1 MAFKGLVLE
10 QQDGVT
16 TASVREISIG
26 EMPAGDVL
34 VKVAYSS
41 LNYKDG
47 LAVTGRGKVIRQFPM
62 VPGIDFA
69 GVVEQ
74 SSVGAYQPGDAV
86 VATGWGIGEQHWG
99 GYAQYARVNSGWLVA
114 LPTGLSLE
122 QSMAIGTAGF
132 TAMLCVM
139 ALEAHGLTPAASKP
153 VVVSGAAGGVGSVAV
168 ALLATRGYKVTAVT
182 GRKEAHDYLRSLG
195 AAEILDRAEVATGS
209 NKPLEKE
216 RWAGA
221 VDTVGGEMLGGI
233 LRTLSYGASV
243 AACGL
248 AGGGNVATSVFPFIL
263 RGVNLLGIDSVMCP
277 VPLRQTAWTR
287 LAGELAA
294 DKLASMMQVIPLRE
308 VPAWSE
314 RILDGQ
320 VRGRVVVDCG
330 AG

>member
-10 QQDGVT
+10 QNDGTT

-26 EMPAGDVL
+26 ELPAGDVL

-62 VPGIDFA
+62 VPGIDLA

-74 SSVGAYQPGDAV
+74 SSSSAFQPGDAV
-86 VATGWGIGEQHWG
+86 VATGWGLGEQHWG
-99 GYAQYARVNSGWLVA
+99 GYAQYARVNAGWLVP
-114 LPTGLSLE
+114 LPAGFSLE

-132 TAMLCVM
+132 TAMLCLM
-139 ALEAHGLTPAASKP
+139 ALEEHGLTPAASKP

-168 ALLATRGYKVTAVT
+168 ALLASRGYKVTAIT

-195 AAEILDRAEVATGS
+195 AAEILDRAEVGTGS
-209 NKPLEKE
+209 TKPLEKE
-216 RWAGA
+216 RWSGA
-221 VDTVGGEMLGGI
+221 VDTVGGEMLASI
-233 LRTLSYGASV
+233 LRTLSYGASA

-248 AGGGNVATSVFPFIL
+248 AGGGNLPTSVFPFIL
-263 RGVNLLGIDSVMCP
+263 RNVSLLGIDSVMCP
-277 VPLRQTAWTR
+277 AERRRAAWAR
-287 LAGELAA
+287 LASELQA
-294 DKLASMMQVIPLRE
+294 DKLAFMTQVVPLGDI
-308 VPAWSE
+308 PAWSV

-320 VRGRVVVDCG
+320 VRGRVVVDVSP
-330 AG
+330 

>member
-10 QQDGVT
+10 QKDGTT

-26 EMPAGDVL
+26 ELPAGDVL

-62 VPGIDFA
+62 VPGIDLA

-74 SSVGAYQPGDAV
+74 SSSSAFQPGDAV
-86 VATGWGIGEQHWG
+86 VATGWGLGEQHWG
-99 GYAQYARVNSGWLVA
+99 GYAQYARVNAGWLVP
-114 LPTGLSLE
+114 LPAGFSLE

-139 ALEAHGLTPAASKP
+139 ALEEHGLTPAASKP

-168 ALLATRGYKVTAVT
+168 ALLASRGYKVTAIT

-195 AAEILDRAEVATGS
+195 AAEILDRTEVATGS
-209 NKPLEKE
+209 TRPLEKE
-216 RWAGA
+216 RWSGA
-221 VDTVGGEMLGGI
+221 VDTVGGEMLAGI
-233 LRTLSYGASV
+233 LRTLSYGASA

-248 AGGGNVATSVFPFIL
+248 AGRGNLPTSVFPFIL
-263 RGVNLLGIDSVMCP
+263 RNVSLLGVDSVMCP
-277 VPLRQTAWTR
+277 AERRRAAWARLAAELQPGKLDSMTQVVPL
-287 LAGELAA
+287 G
-294 DKLASMMQVIPLRE
+294 DI
-308 VPAWSE
+308 PAWSV

-320 VRGRVVVDCG
+320 VRGRVVVDVSP
-330 AG
+330 

>member
-10 QQDGVT
+10 QPDGVT

-62 VPGIDFA
+62 VPGIDLA

-74 SSVGAYQPGDAV
+74 SSSSVYQPGDSV
-86 VATGWGIGEQHWG
+86 VLTGWGIGEQHWG
-99 GYAQYARVNSGWLVA
+99 GYAQYARVNSGWLVP
-114 LPTGLSLE
+114 LPAGLSLE

-139 ALEAHGLTPAASKP
+139 ALEEHGLTSSASKP

-168 ALLATRGYKVTAVT
+168 ALLASRGYKVTAVT
-182 GRKEAHDYLRSLG
+182 GRKEVHDYLRSLG

-209 NKPLEKE
+209 TKPLEKE
-216 RWAGA
+216 RWSGA
-221 VDTVGGEMLGGI
+221 VDTVGGEMLAGI
-233 LRTLSYGASV
+233 LR
-243 AACGL
+243 
-248 AGGGNVATSVFPFIL
+248 
-263 RGVNLLGIDSVMCP
+263 
-277 VPLRQTAWTR
+277 
-287 LAGELAA
+287 
-294 DKLASMMQVIPLRE
+294 
-308 VPAWSE
+308 
-314 RILDGQ
+314 
-320 VRGRVVVDCG
+320 
-330 AG
+330 

>member
-10 QQDGVT
+10 QNDGTT

-26 EMPAGDVL
+26 ELPAGDVL

-62 VPGIDFA
+62 VPGIDLA

-74 SSVGAYQPGDAV
+74 SSASAFQPGDAV
-86 VATGWGIGEQHWG
+86 VATGWGLGEQHWG
-99 GYAQYARVNSGWLVA
+99 GYAQYARVNAGWLVP
-114 LPTGLSLE
+114 LPPGFSLE

-132 TAMLCVM
+132 TAMLCLM
-139 ALEAHGLTPAASKP
+139 ALEEHGLTASVSKP
-153 VVVSGAAGGVGSVAV
+153 VVVSGAAGGVGSIAV
-168 ALLATRGYKVTAVT
+168 ALLASRGYKVTAIT

-195 AAEILDRAEVATGS
+195 AAEILDRADVATGS
-209 NKPLEKE
+209 TRPLEKE
-216 RWAGA
+216 RWSGA
-221 VDTVGGEMLGGI
+221 VDTVGGEMLAGI
-233 LRTLSYGASV
+233 LRTLSYGASA

-248 AGGGNVATSVFPFIL
+248 AGGGNLPTSVFPFIL

-277 VPLRQTAWTR
+277 AARRQSAWTR
-287 LAGELAA
+287 LASELHA
-294 DKLASMMQVIPLRE
+294 DRLASMTQVVPLGDI
-308 VPAWSE
+308 PAWSV

-320 VRGRVVVDCG
+320 VRGRVVVDVSP
-330 AG
+330 